1 MADSNRIQLAYAP
14 ESTFNTHPSSG
25 GDWTALRILSESLKA
40 DLSVAS
46 SNEIRAY
53 RDIPALN
60 QTDKSVS
67 GSIEQSLYY
76 DDNATAKLMRYA
88 LGSGAFSGQTTLVSA
103 DATTTVQSA
112 RSFTVSS
119 IDHAPTAGEWIYVS
133 GSSHSATNGYHQVA
147 TVGSNTFTVMSAI
160 GANESSVTM
169 TIVQLGEITNGV
181 TFTSH
186 SIERSYTDLSNQ
198 AEAFTGC
205 AINGFSVDASGQDT
219 VKFSTDWIG
228 VNASSDT
235 GGVETVDNASAT
247 TTEMTS
253 INGVQWVREG
263 QGAGNVADMDALG
276 FTFNVTNNLRKKYK
290 LGTLGADAMALG
302 DFVVTG
308 TLQAYFA
315 TNTLFDKFLNQT
327 ATGLSIGISD
337 EATAQGNAYI
347 FDFPNVKFTDG
358 QRVAGG
364 RNQDII
370 ADMTWQAT
378 YGSELTPSRAYTMKV
393 AKIAS
398 S

>member
-1 MADSNRIQLAYAP
+1 MADSNRIQLTYAP

-25 GDWTALRILSESLKA
+25 GDWTALRVLSETFKA
-40 DLSVAS
+40 DVTVAS

-60 QTDKSVS
+60 QTDKGVS
-67 GSIEQSLYY
+67 GSLSQSLYY
-76 DDNATAKLMRYA
+76 DDNATAQLMRYG
-88 LGSGAFSGQTTLVSA
+88 LGSGAFTGQTTLVSA

-112 RSFTVSS
+112 RSYTVSS
-119 IDHAPTAGEWIYVS
+119 IDHAPTVGEWIYVS
-133 GSSHSATNGYHQVA
+133 GAANAATNGYHQIA
-147 TVGSNTFTVMSAI
+147 TVGSNTFTVNSAI
-160 GANESSVTM
+160 GADESGRTM

-186 SIERSYTDLSNQ
+186 SVERKYTELSNI
-198 AEAFTGC
+198 AEKFSGC

-219 VKFSTDWIG
+219 VKFSSDWVG
-228 VNASSDT
+228 VSATSDAD
-235 GGVETVDNASAT
+235 GAESVDNAAAT
-247 TTEMTS
+247 TGEMTS

-263 QGAGNVADMDALG
+263 TGAGSVADMDALG
-276 FTFNVTNNLRKKYK
+276 FTFSVSNNLRKQYK
-290 LGTLGADAMALG
+290 LGTLGADGMALG

-315 TNTLFDKFLNQT
+315 TSALFDKFLNQT
-327 ATGLSIGISD
+327 ATGLAIAISD
-337 EATAQGNAYI
+337 EATGQGNTYI
-347 FDFPNVKFTDG
+347 FDFPNVRFTDG

-370 ADMTWQAT
+370 ADMSWQAI
-378 YGSELTPSRAYTMKV
+378 YNGSSHTMKV

-398 S
+398 A